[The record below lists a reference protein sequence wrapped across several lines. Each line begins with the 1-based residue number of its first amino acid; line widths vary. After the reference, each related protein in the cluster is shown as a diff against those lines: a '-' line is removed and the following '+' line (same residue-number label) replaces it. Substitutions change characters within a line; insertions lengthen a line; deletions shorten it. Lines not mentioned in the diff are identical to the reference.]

1 MAVTLDV
8 PNWYKT
14 IREAES
20 IVPQA
25 ERYRT
30 WLDGLYKLFLQT
42 LPRLREE
49 IEEAKIRLDVYKKY
63 NDTELINI
71 EEGHLR
77 EIYETLASIEP
88 VIKYGTE
95 EQEIQTRLQIAKLQ
109 RAKAEA
115 DKIPVSIAALEKQL
129 EETGKFYQEF
139 TGLQKET
146 SQYAGKQ

>member
-88 VIKYGTE
+88 VIKYGSM

-129 EETGKFYQEF
+129 EETKKFYQEF
-139 TGLQKET
+139 TGLQKEI
-146 SQYAGKQ
+146 SQYVGKQ